1 MTFRELQL
9 EAGLGRARKQVSLSL
24 PKYQNPPDFDPIE
37 WIWSLMKRRIQ
48 RHRGSE
54 RITTIPEMKKVLHE
68 EWDGITI
75 DEINKEI
82 AQLLTTI
89 SRCLAVKGENNYYS

>member
-1 MTFRELQL
+1 
-9 EAGLGRARKQVSLSL
+9 
-24 PKYQNPPDFDPIE
+24 
-37 WIWSLMKRRIQ
+37 MKRRIQ
-48 RHRGSE
+48 RRGGSE
-54 RITTIPEMKKVLHE
+54 RVTTVPEMKKVLHE

-75 DEINKEI
+75 EINKEI